1 MANID
6 LYDKRILYELDKD
19 SRQSAQKIAKKVH
32 LSKVS
37 VIQRINKLKTKGVIE
52 DFITLIDYRKM
63 GFTNYHVYY
72 SLRNLSQ
79 EKEENFIKFLKKE
92 NGVRYIVQIDSK
104 WDLMLALFTESNEK
118 TDEILNKINEKYGD
132 YIKEIKIFTIITTF
146 YSGRNYLTKEKR
158 NDLGITL
165 IRKKSDIIKLDK
177 IDHSILKNIS
187 LNSRIP
193 FIELESIVN
202 IKADVLRYHL
212 KNLLKKGIIQRFTIN
227 LNNEKFGNSFY
238 KLLLHIT
245 PDLKKEI
252 IMKFISKYKNSLRI
266 HYFLGEKIIEADFEV
281 ENDKEIRK
289 IVKDIK
295 ENYGNKIKELEILP
309 VYLIRKIDYYP
320 RN

>member
-37 VIQRINKLKTKGVIE
+37 VIQRINRLKKKGVVE

-158 NDLGITL
+158 NYLGITL